1 MSTQTSRS
9 ALLATA
15 LAASALAGCVS
26 GLRSSVPAPQTYLLD
41 LQLAPVAADVAAAH
55 ENLLVLAPRAA
66 PGLGTDAIAVLRP
79 GGRLDYYLGARWAA
93 AAPAMLQTLA
103 IDALRPSQRFALV
116 EPDTD
121 PFPADYVLSL
131 EVRHFEARYGDGGP
145 PTIHVTLIASI
156 GRRGVSA
163 LSANVIAD
171 SEVKAQ
177 DNRLQAVVAAFEQ
190 ATAKALDKLVLAV
203 VAMPRGS

>member
-1 MSTQTSRS
+1 MSAQAPRS
-9 ALLATA
+9 ALLAA
-15 LAASALAGCVS
+15 VLAAGALAGCVS
-26 GLRSSVPAPQTYLLD
+26 ALKSNVPVQQTYLLD
-41 LQLAPVAADVAAAH
+41 LHLATVAADVAATH
-55 ENLLVLAPRAA
+55 DNLLVLAPSAA
-66 PGLGTDAIAVLRP
+66 PGLSTDAIAVLRP

-116 EPDTD
+116 EPDSG

-131 EVRHFEARYGDGGP
+131 EVRHFEARYGDDGP
-145 PTIHVTLIASI
+145 PTIHVTLIVSV
-156 GRRGVSA
+156 GRRSA
-163 LSANVIAD
+163 SAPGANVIAD

-177 DNRLQAVVAAFEQ
+177 DNRMQAVVAAFEQ
-190 ATAKALDKLVLAV
+190 ATAKALDELVLAV